1 MAKLFWLDMEMTG
14 LNPNTERLLEA
25 AVIVTDNDFQNVAS
39 YETTVFQHEE
49 ILKNMDNWCKETHG
63 KSGLIARVASGISE
77 EQLDTE
83 LCALADAHFAGEK
96 IILCGN
102 TIGQDRKFVE
112 KFLPLFSKR
121 LHYRMLDVSSF
132 KIVFENLLGKK
143 FQKENKHR
151 ALDDIRESIL
161 ELRYYLSFI
170 NVNVP

>member
-39 YETTVFQHEE
+39 YETTVFQPEE
-49 ILKNMDNWCKETHG
+49 ILNNMDNWCKETHG

-83 LCALADAHFAGEK
+83 LCTLADSHFTGEK

-170 NVNVP
+170 NANVP